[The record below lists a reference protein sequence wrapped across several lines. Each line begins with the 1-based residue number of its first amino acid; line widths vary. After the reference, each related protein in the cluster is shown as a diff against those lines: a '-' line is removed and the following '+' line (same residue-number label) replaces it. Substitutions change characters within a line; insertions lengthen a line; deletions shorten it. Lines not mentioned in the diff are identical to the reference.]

1 LLPGGGVK
9 RPEWRMTLSTKA
21 KEAIKTALAMTIGY
35 GISLS
40 MGWDKPMWVGF
51 AVAFV
56 SLATVGQSLNKAALR
71 MMGTLLGMIVS
82 LVIIG
87 LFAQDRW
94 LFVLFLS
101 LWIALCT
108 YMMGG
113 ARHQYFW
120 HVAGFVCA
128 IICMDGGANSE
139 NAFQIAMLRAQQTGL
154 GILVYGLVSSLLWP
168 NDSGKDFN
176 DSVSELALTQ
186 HQLYRACLA
195 VMLGAGDSTKTEAL
209 QAKLFQQKTRFGQLL
224 DAAEADTFEVW
235 ELRREWRA
243 FQLQVEKLA
252 AGMASWLD
260 GVSGGQPLDFEHLL
274 PRLKSFGDEIDQRMS
289 TIESMLKGQMPAR
302 VATAIKLEP
311 DDDQLR
317 SLTAFQK
324 AELAVSR
331 RQFQQIEDL
340 SRALFVTVRN
350 LRGFDRTGSRPRAVP
365 VSNTG
370 FIPDPDRLVS
380 GVRVMATL
388 WLAFLAIVYVQDWPG
403 GGSFLAMATPIG
415 MALAGKPQ
423 VSFMT
428 LFVPAAVGV
437 LIASVAYIFIMP
449 LLSSFAGLGLLIF
462 AITFLICYR
471 YAEPKQGLGRA
482 FGLAMFVAIASIS
495 NEQSYSFLVVAN
507 TALML
512 PLVFMIVAITA
523 HIPFSPRPE
532 RIFLRLMARFFR
544 SCDYLLFYRGQESDK
559 QMAGVNH
566 WKTAFHAREL
576 SGLPQKM
583 AGLIPQINPK
593 ALPGTSPAQLQAIVA
608 SLHSV
613 ADRMQGLV
621 ETNRY
626 TRSMHLPKELRPGVS
641 DWQMAVQNTL
651 SSLSDDP
658 TSGNKDAFQSRL
670 SGIMA
675 VLERSIQL
683 ELDRGGRG
691 RISAHDGENFYR
703 LLGGWRNVSEALI
716 TYAGSTTSVDWAP
729 WREENFT

>member
-1 LLPGGGVK
+1 MAIS
-9 RPEWRMTLSTKA
+9 RRA
-21 KEAIKTALAMTIGY
+21 KEAIKTALAMTLGY

-40 MGWDKPMWVGF
+40 LGWDKPMWVGF

-71 MMGTLLGMIVS
+71 MMGTLLAIVVS
-82 LVIIG
+82 LTIIG

-94 LFVLFLS
+94 LFILFLS

-108 YMMGG
+108 YMNEG
-113 ARHQYFW
+113 AKHQYFW
-120 HVAGFVCA
+120 FVAGFVCA

-154 GILVYGLVSSLLWP
+154 GILVYGLVSALVWP
-168 NDSGKDFN
+168 NDSGKAFAA
-176 DSVSELALTQ
+176 SVSGLVSTQ
-186 HQLYRACLA
+186 QQLYRACLDL
-195 VMLGAGDSTKTEAL
+195 MLGGGDSKNAQAL
-209 QAKLFQQKTRFGQLL
+209 QTQLIQQKTRFGQLL
-224 DAAEADTFEVW
+224 DAAEADTFEVR
-235 ELRREWRA
+235 ELRRQWRV
-243 FQLQVEKLA
+243 LQSQAGAMA
-252 AGMASWLD
+252 ASTARWLD
-260 GVSGGQPLDFEHLL
+260 EIGGGTSLDYGHLL
-274 PRLKSFGDEIDQRMS
+274 PGLKPFGDEIDLRLSMVAD
-289 TIESMLKGQMPAR
+289 MLKGQMPQQQ
-302 VATAIKLEP
+302 ATAIKLGL
-311 DDDQLR
+311 DKDKVR
-317 SLTAFQK
+317 ALTSFQK

-331 RQFQQIEDL
+331 SQLQQVDDL
-340 SRALFVTVRN
+340 SRGLFGTVRD
-350 LRGFDRTGSRPRAVP
+350 LQGFGRTSAGPPAPAASK
-365 VSNTG
+365 SG
-370 FIPDPDRLVS
+370 FIPDLDRLVS
-380 GVRVMATL
+380 GVRVTATL

-403 GGSFLAMATPIG
+403 GLGFLAMATPMG

-437 LIASVAYIFIMP
+437 LIAAVAYIFIMP

-462 AITFLICYR
+462 AITFFICYR

-512 PLVFMIVAITA
+512 PLVFIILTITA

-544 SCDYLLFYRGQESDK
+544 SCDVLLSSRDQESER
-559 QMAGVNH
+559 QMTGVNY

-576 SGLPQKM
+576 SSLPQKM

-608 SLHSV
+608 SLQSL
-613 ADRMQGLV
+613 ADRMQGLA

-626 TRSMHLPKELRPGVS
+626 TRSMHLPKELRPAVS
-641 DWQMAVQNTL
+641 DWQRAVQNAL
-651 SSLSDDP
+651 SKLSGDP

-670 SGIMA
+670 SGIMV
-675 VLERSIQL
+675 VLEQRIQVA
-683 ELDRGGRG
+683 LDNDEAGQ
-691 RISAHDGENFYR
+691 ISAQDGELFYR
-703 LLGGWRNVSEALI
+703 LLGAWRGVSEALV
-716 TYAGSTTSVDWAP
+716 TYAGSTTPVDWAP
-729 WREENFT
+729 WREEHFT

>member
-1 LLPGGGVK
+1 
-9 RPEWRMTLSTKA
+9 MTLSRKA
-21 KEAIKTALAMTIGY
+21 KEAIKTALAMTVAY

-40 MGWDKPMWVGF
+40 LGWDKPMWVGF

-71 MMGTLLGMIVS
+71 MMGTLLAIVVS
-82 LVIIG
+82 LAIIG

-94 LFVLFLS
+94 LFILFLS

-108 YMMGG
+108 YMMEG
-113 ARHQYFW
+113 AKHQYLW

-154 GILVYGLVSSLLWP
+154 GILVYGLVSALVWP
-168 NDSGKDFN
+168 NDSGKDFS
-176 DSVSELALTQ
+176 DSVSELVTTQ
-186 HQLYRACLA
+186 HQLYRACLEL
-195 VMLGAGDSTKTEAL
+195 MLERGEGTKTEAL

-235 ELRREWRA
+235 ELRRQWRA
-243 FQLQVEKLA
+243 FQLQFERLA
-252 AGMASWLD
+252 ASMARWLD
-260 GVSGGQPLDFEHLL
+260 GVAEGQALDFARLL
-274 PRLKSFGDEIDQRMS
+274 PGLKSFTDEIDLRLG
-289 TIESMLKGQMPAR
+289 TIESMLKGKIPVR
-302 VATAIKLEP
+302 GATAIKLGLDKERVRA
-311 DDDQLR
+311 L
-317 SLTAFQK
+317 SSFQK

-331 RQFQQIEDL
+331 GQLQQLDDL
-340 SRALFVTVRN
+340 SRSLFVAVSD
-350 LRGFDRTGSRPRAVP
+350 LQGFGQTSARPPAP
-365 VSNTG
+365 TASKSG
-370 FIPDPDRLVS
+370 FIPDLDRLVS

-403 GGSFLAMATPIG
+403 GSGFLAMATPLG
-415 MALAGKPQ
+415 MALAGTPQ

-437 LIASVAYIFIMP
+437 LIAAVAYIFIMP

-482 FGLAMFVAIASIS
+482 FGLGMFVAIASIS

-512 PLVFMIVAITA
+512 PLVFMILTITS

-544 SCDYLLFYRGQESDK
+544 SCDHLLFPGGQESDR
-559 QMAGVNH
+559 QMNGANH

-576 SGLPQKM
+576 TSLPQKM

-608 SLHSV
+608 SLQSL
-613 ADRMQGLV
+613 ADRMQGLA

-626 TRSMHLPKELRPGVS
+626 TRSMHLPKKLRPGVS
-641 DWQMAVQNTL
+641 DWKKAVQTTL
-651 SSLSDDP
+651 SNLSDDP
-658 TSGNKDAFQSRL
+658 TSGNRDAFQSRL

-683 ELDRGGRG
+683 ELDKGGAG
-691 RISAHDGENFYR
+691 RISAQDGENFYR
-703 LLGGWRNVSEALI
+703 LLGAWRGVSEAMI
-716 TYAGSTTSVDWAP
+716 TYAGSTGLVEWAP
-729 WREENFT
+729 WREERFT

>member
-1 LLPGGGVK
+1 
-9 RPEWRMTLSTKA
+9 MALSRKA
-21 KEAIKTALAMTIGY
+21 KEAIKTALAMTVAY

-71 MMGTLLGMIVS
+71 MIGTLLGMIVS

-94 LFVLFLS
+94 LLILFLS

-113 ARHQYFW
+113 AKHQYFW

-128 IICMDGGANSE
+128 IILMDGGGNSE

-154 GILVYGLVSSLLWP
+154 GILVYGLVSALVWP
-168 NDSGKDFN
+168 NDSGKAFAA
-176 DSVSELALTQ
+176 SVSGLVSTQ
-186 HQLYRACLA
+186 QQLYLACLDL
-195 VMLGAGDSTKTEAL
+195 MLGGGDSKNAEAL
-209 QAKLFQQKTRFGQLL
+209 QTQLIQRKTRFGQLL
-224 DAAEADTFEVW
+224 DAAEADTLEVW
-235 ELRREWRA
+235 ELRRQWRA
-243 FQLQVEKLA
+243 LQSQVGAMA
-252 AGMASWLD
+252 ASTARLLD
-260 GVSGGQPLDFEHLL
+260 EIGGGTSLDYGHLL
-274 PRLKSFGDEIDQRMS
+274 PGLKPFGDEIDLRLNMVAG
-289 TIESMLKGQMPAR
+289 MLKGQMPKQQ
-302 VATAIKLEP
+302 ATAIELGLDKDRVRAL
-311 DDDQLR
+311 
-317 SLTAFQK
+317 SSFQK

-331 RQFQQIEDL
+331 GRLQQVDDL
-340 SRALFVTVRN
+340 SRSLFGTVRD
-350 LRGFDRTGSRPRAVP
+350 LQDFGRTSARPPAP
-365 VSNTG
+365 AASKPG
-370 FIPDPDRLVS
+370 FIPDLDRLAS
-380 GVRVMATL
+380 SVRVMATL
-388 WLAFLAIVYVQDWPG
+388 WLAYLAIVYVQDWPG
-403 GGSFLAMATPIG
+403 GGSFLAIATPIG

-428 LFVPAAVGV
+428 LFVPTAVGV

-462 AITFLICYR
+462 AITFFICYR

-507 TALML
+507 TALMM

-532 RIFLRLMARFFR
+532 RIFLWLMGRFFH
-544 SCDYLLFYRGQESDK
+544 SCDVLLFSRDQQSDR

-566 WKTAFHAREL
+566 WNTAFHAREL
-576 SGLPQKM
+576 SSLPQKM
-583 AGLIPQINPK
+583 AALIPQISPK
-593 ALPGTSPAQLQAIVA
+593 ALAGTSPAQLQAIVA
-608 SLHSV
+608 SLQSL
-613 ADRMQGLV
+613 ADRMQGLA
-621 ETNRY
+621 EANRY
-626 TRSMHLPKELRPGVS
+626 TRSMHLPKELRPAVS

-651 SSLSDDP
+651 LNLSGDP

-670 SGIMA
+670 SGIMV
-675 VLERSIQL
+675 VLEQRIQL
-683 ELDRGGRG
+683 ALDNDLAGQ
-691 RISAHDGENFYR
+691 ISAQDGENFYR
-703 LLGGWRNVSEALI
+703 LLGAWRGVSEALI
-716 TYAGSTTSVDWAP
+716 TYAGSTTPVDWAP
-729 WREENFT
+729 WREEHFT